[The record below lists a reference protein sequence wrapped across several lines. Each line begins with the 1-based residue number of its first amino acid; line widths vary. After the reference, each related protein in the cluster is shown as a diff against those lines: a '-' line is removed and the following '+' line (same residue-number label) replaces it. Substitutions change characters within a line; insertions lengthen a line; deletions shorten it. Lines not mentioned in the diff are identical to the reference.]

1 MVAPSRSRICLSA
14 LASRQREVKDVADRQ
29 VVYITENGNGAYVFC
44 SEEIFDREL
53 KQAREDA
60 RYEAEMEFVLRRGKR
75 DIEEGRFTTD
85 VDGFVA
91 AFARSGGLMAE
102 VRISEG
108 LRRIWDH
115 SVGQSSR

>member
-1 MVAPSRSRICLSA
+1 MVAPKGSIYSSTA
-14 LASRQREVKDVADRQ
+14 LASRQREVKD
-29 VVYITENGNGAYVFC
+29 GAYVFC

-60 RYEAEMEFVLRRGKR
+60 RYEAEMEFALRRGKR

-91 AFARSGGLMAE
+91 RIREKRGL
-102 VRISEG
+102 
-108 LRRIWDH
+108 
-115 SVGQSSR
+115 

>member
-1 MVAPSRSRICLSA
+1 MVAPKGSIYSSTA

-29 VVYITENGNGAYVFC
+29 VVYITENGNGAYVFG

-91 AFARSGGLMAE
+91 RIREKRGL
-102 VRISEG
+102 
-108 LRRIWDH
+108 
-115 SVGQSSR
+115 

>member
-1 MVAPSRSRICLSA
+1 MVAPKGSIYSSTA

-53 KQAREDA
+53 KQAHEDA
-60 RYEAEMEFVLRRGKR
+60 RYEAEMEFALRRGKR

-91 AFARSGGLMAE
+91 RIREKRGL
-102 VRISEG
+102 
-108 LRRIWDH
+108 
-115 SVGQSSR
+115 